1 MNVGRA
7 FTFMFDDP
15 QWVSKM
21 LIGAVI
27 ALLSV
32 LVLPVF
38 ILMGYMIAV
47 ARNVMQGNERLP
59 DWGDLMRYLTDG
71 FFLWVATMV
80 YTLPFWVLAGASFLP
95 MFLSAGA
102 SEEAQAA
109 SMAISLLG
117 LCLAFLFFL
126 ALFLITPALVVE
138 YVADPRFGT
147 LFQFG
152 RVFGRVQRCFGPIV
166 TVLLVTT
173 VGMFLYGIVISI
185 IGLIPCVGWLI
196 VFLLTV
202 YPYLV
207 AGYLYGQV
215 ARTCPA

>member
-1 MNVGRA
+1 MNIGRA

-27 ALLSV
+27 SLFSF

-38 ILMGYMIAV
+38 ILLGYMVAV

-59 DWGDLMRYLTDG
+59 GWDNLMRYLTDG
-71 FFLWVATMV
+71 FFLWVAMVV
-80 YTLPFWVLAGASFLP
+80 YTLPFWVLGGASFLP

-102 SEEAQAA
+102 SEEAQIV
-109 SMAISLLG
+109 SMAVLLLG
-117 LCLAFLFFL
+117 LCLTFLFFL

-138 YVADPRFGT
+138 YVANPSFGT
-147 LFQFG
+147 LFRFG

-166 TVLLVTT
+166 TVLLVSL
-173 VGMFLYGIVISI
+173 VGGFLYGIVVSI
-185 IGLIPCVGWLI
+185 LSLIPCIGWILDLLLI
-196 VFLLTV
+196 I
-202 YPYLV
+202 YPSLV